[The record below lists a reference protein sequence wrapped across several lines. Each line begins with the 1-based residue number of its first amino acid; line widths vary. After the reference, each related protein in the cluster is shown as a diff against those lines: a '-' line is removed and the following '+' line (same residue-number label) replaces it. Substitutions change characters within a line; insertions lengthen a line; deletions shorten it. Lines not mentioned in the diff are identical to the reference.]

1 DQGLE
6 NLRSKSLAS
15 LSLCGGSFSGKVCKN
30 LNGVPNLEYLSL
42 TLIRLSK
49 TELASLRELKKLRS
63 LVLNNCLGD
72 EENSLDCLVDFPTLK
87 VFSLRNTK
95 LTKDKLE
102 SLSKLGSLT
111 N

>member
-1 DQGLE
+1 MLF
-6 NLRSKSLAS
+6 RS
-15 LSLCGGSFSGKVCKN
+15 
-30 LNGVPNLEYLSL
+30 
-42 TLIRLSK
+42 
-49 TELASLRELKKLRS
+49 KLRS

-111 N
+111 NLVINNCATSDGDLKYLQEALPNVEIDVSEYPKYKYSQEFQDKTVEFIAE